1 MDVWSFTRSQIIG
14 RNTFFPTPFGN
25 RLLTYADYTASGRGV
40 RFIERFMEHLLEL
53 YGNTHTEDDVTG
65 NLTTE
70 RLHEAERIIKRH
82 LNAGPQYH
90 IIEAGTGSTGA
101 IHRLQQMLGLYI
113 PPAAKELFRSIL
125 FNNVDSPI
133 VERIESTLKAKSPV
147 VFVGPYEHHSNEIT
161 WRECYA
167 EVIEIEMNA
176 SGLIDL
182 EDLERKTR
190 DPAYA
195 GRLKIGSFSA
205 GSNVT
210 GIKTPVYE
218 IARILRKND
227 CLVFFDFAA
236 IAPYVKIDINQS
248 PETAFDAVFF
258 SPHKFLGGPGTTGV
272 LVFHERLYPQHLPP
286 TLSGGG
292 TVDFVNMHE
301 QEYTRDIETREKPGT
316 PGILQT
322 IKAALAIQLKERLG
336 IEAIERKEKEY
347 IRRAIEFFRTIP
359 EIEIVGNPDPEL
371 RVAILSFNIKAGD
384 SYLHPRYVVKLLN
397 DLFGIQARAGCSCAG
412 PYGHRLLHIDTKK
425 SLEFKEKIL
434 QGEMGI
440 KPGWARLNFHFLFTE
455 EEFRFILDA
464 VALVARY
471 GVYFLPLYRFDLA
484 TGNWTA
490 RDWEYPLPPF
500 GIDPILSSLEEKEIT
515 TLPLSQERNLTEEER
530 ANYYRQYLE
539 EAQKKGEEL
548 KASFSPDSLSTT
560 QRDLIPFLYCPIKR

>member
-1 MDVWSFTRSQIIG
+1 
-14 RNTFFPTPFGN
+14 
-25 RLLTYADYTASGRGV
+25 
-40 RFIERFMEHLLEL
+40 MEQLLEL

-70 RLHEAERIIKRH
+70 RLHEAEHIIKKH
-82 LNAGPQYH
+82 LNAGPGYH

-101 IHRLQQMLGLYI
+101 IHRLQQMLGLYV
-113 PPAAKELFRSIL
+113 PPAGKELFRSIL
-125 FNNVDSPI
+125 FNNLDASI
-133 VERIESTLKAKSPV
+133 VERIEATLKAKSPV

-167 EVIEIEMNA
+167 EVVEIDLTEE
-176 SGLIDL
+176 GLIDL
-182 EDLERKTR
+182 QDLERKVS
-190 DPAYA
+190 DPTYA

-218 IARILRKND
+218 IARILRRHD

-236 IAPYVKIDINQS
+236 IAPYVKININQS
-248 PETAFDAVFF
+248 PETSFDAVFF

-272 LVFHERLYPQHLPP
+272 LVFHERIYPKHLPP

-301 QEYTRDIETREKPGT
+301 QEYTKDIESREKPGT

-322 IKAALAIQLKERLG
+322 IKAALALQLKEWLG
-336 IEAIERKEKEY
+336 IEEIEKIEASY

-359 EIEIVGNPDPEL
+359 QIEIVGNPDPAL
-371 RVAILSFNIKAGD
+371 RIAILSFNIKVGD

-412 PYGHRLLHIDTKK
+412 PYGHRLLHIDLKK

-440 KPGWARLNFHFLFTE
+440 KPGWARMNFHFLFTE
-455 EEFRFILDA
+455 EEFQFILKA
-464 VALVARY
+464 VAFVAQY
-471 GVYFLPLYRFDLA
+471 GMYFLPLYRFDLS
-484 TGNWTA
+484 TGNWIA
-490 RDWEYPLPPF
+490 KDWEYPLPSF
-500 GIDPILSSLEEKEIT
+500 GIPSILDQEPLEESSMPSDEK
-515 TLPLSQERNLTEEER
+515 PLTEEER
-530 ANYYRQYLE
+530 AQYYTQYLE
-539 EAQKKGEEL
+539 EATRKAEEL
-548 KASFSPDSLSTT
+548 KATFTPDILQTT
-560 QRDLIPFLYCPIKR
+560 ERDLIPFLYCPVSR